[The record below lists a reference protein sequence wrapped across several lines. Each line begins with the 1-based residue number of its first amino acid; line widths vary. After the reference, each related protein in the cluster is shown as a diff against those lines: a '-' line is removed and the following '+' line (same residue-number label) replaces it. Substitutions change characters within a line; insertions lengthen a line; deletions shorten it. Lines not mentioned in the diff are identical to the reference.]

1 MNHNLI
7 FENSK
12 VLKFKYF
19 KNLQLKNSKKKNLI
33 PEKI

>member
-19 KNLQLKNSKKKNLI
+19 KNLQLKDSKKNLI